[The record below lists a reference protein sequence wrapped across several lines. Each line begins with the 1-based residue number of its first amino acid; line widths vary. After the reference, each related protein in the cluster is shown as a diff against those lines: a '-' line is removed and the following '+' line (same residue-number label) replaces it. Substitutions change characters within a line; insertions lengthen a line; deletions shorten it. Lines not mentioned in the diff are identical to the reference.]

1 MVETLFLPSRHRDAV
16 LSTPAA
22 NQRHPP
28 LSLNSP
34 VQYFRSTS
42 VAILTRQYWSSAS
55 AVLIHVTTRYP
66 SPMPRP
72 WQRLVFG
79 LVCVI
84 FVFLTSMPTT
94 LWAEDSSRHTLND
107 NPALVGEVSSITP
120 PRVVDASRKDDQQ
133 PSDTPSLTGYVL
145 SADTGKPLHG
155 VRVTVADHEALTD
168 RSGRFVFS
176 HPPLGQHLV
185 TVDATSL
192 EAHRTRQKDGSR
204 GGVMHVDPVLVTI
217 VSDNATALPDPI
229 WVVQTHPILHPIAP
243 DRRGTVR
250 PSHLPGV
257 TVEIPEH
264 TTIRGRDGQP
274 RTQMSITA
282 LSPDRVPRLPSRAAP
297 RTVYLV
303 SFETPGGGV
312 SNTPVPFFAPNE
324 SGEDPGT
331 RMELWYYD
339 KASGPDPMSHQWK
352 RAGYGKVSDD
362 SRTIVP
368 DPGVGQPTFCYIYW
382 TAENVAINPLC
393 PSDGQSCSAADPVDV
408 TTGAFTMQKTDMVL
422 PGRLPV
428 AITRT
433 YRSQA
438 GGIGPFGEG
447 GSFNYHI
454 QLAVVGTALR
464 LQMSDFSRYLFS
476 QDPDTKYRNAVYP
489 MFKGAE
495 ITKFPNNT
503 AELRWKDGMIY
514 AFNAAGWLIEQRD
527 RYNNRIQI
535 IRDAANRVTE
545 IREPSGRALTFTYT
559 QVIRGHVSPPFDV
572 ISTITDPLGRTVVYV
587 YYVGSNGRLSRVI
600 DIGGGVTTY
609 TYGEYTQ
616 AYYWNEGMLS
626 ITDARGITYLRNEY
640 DLNGRVAKQTL
651 ANGGAYT
658 FAYTLAGQTVT
669 QTNVTNPRGLVTKY
683 RMNGSQYVTQV
694 ERPGANITNYERDIG
709 TNTLT
714 AVVDPLARRTEFT
727 YDSMGNVLTIKD
739 PENNTTI
746 FTYESAYNRLAT
758 ITDALSPANVT
769 TFIYN
774 DTARTT
780 TITDPNLKQT
790 VIQYSAVG
798 QPTSIIDPLSHVTS
812 FGYDT
817 QGNLTS
823 TTDAL
828 SNVTTRLYDP
838 VSRLILLIDPRGKQS
853 RFSYDNLN
861 RVTKIQDPIGGLTS
875 LSYDTNGNLLTVT
888 DAKNQTT
895 TYTYDEMDFLATRKD
910 PLNRTDRYQYD
921 LSANLVKVTD
931 RKAQAT
937 IFGYDTLDRRTSA
950 TSAGITTTFGYDA
963 ISRLTSV
970 NDSVGGTI
978 TWVYDTVSGGHHPR
992 VQETTT
998 AGTMT
1003 VEYDEIGRRLKLG
1016 ATGQTDTTYT
1026 YDKNSR
1032 LTTVTKGTQTVTLA
1046 YDDDGRRTSL
1056 TYPNGVVT
1064 SYGYDNANRLLTIGH
1079 VKTPTTIEALTYTYD
1094 TGGNRITQLRQN
1106 AAASNLPTAVAATNI
1121 AYDAANELTRWNNAT
1136 NNLTYDSNGNLV
1148 TETQG
1153 GVTTTYTWDSRNRL
1167 TGINRTGLTA
1177 SFVYDGLSRRK
1188 TKTINGTTTGFWY
1201 DCNDVYAELTG
1212 TTPSAIYIRGLS
1224 LDEPYIRKGASDEF
1238 YETDALGSSLVLTN
1252 PTGASQ
1258 TTYTYEP
1265 FGSTTQAGTASNN
1278 AFQYTGRENDGTG
1291 LYYYRARYYNPKV
1304 QRFSNEDPFS
1314 GSYLVSGSLDRY
1326 AYALNDPISQADPSG
1341 LISPQAVATLGG
1353 ALFGGIGAATGAI
1366 AQGITPG
1373 SDPLAFAVVTGAGAL
1388 GGAVQ
1393 GFILSLG
1400 PLAPPS
1406 AVLGSHIAGI
1416 NNLVAQWM
1424 AGRKTINIG
1433 SAVGAFIG
1441 GGIGATYRTAA
1452 QAAIRT
1458 ALGDIVSAPIVSAL
1472 GSGLGSAGA
1481 VGFPLILSSFG
1492 RQIGMP

>member
-1 MVETLFLPSRHRDAV
+1 MVETLFQPSRDRDSV
-16 LSTPAA
+16 PRLPAA
-22 NQRHPP
+22 HQADSPRTLNDPVRYVQR
-28 LSLNSP
+28 
-34 VQYFRSTS
+34 TS
-42 VAILTRQYWSSAS
+42 VETHTQPYWSSSS
-55 AVLIHVTTRYP
+55 AGLIHATARYHA
-66 SPMPRP
+66 PMPGQ
-72 WQRLVFG
+72 WHRLLSG
-79 LVCVI
+79 LACI
-84 FVFLTSMPTT
+84 LLVFLTSMPTT

-107 NPALVGEVSSITP
+107 NPALVGEVSSTTP

-145 SADTGKPLHG
+145 SADTDKPLHG

-362 SRTIVP
+362 GRTIVP

-408 TTGAFTMQKTDMVL
+408 TTGAFAMQKTDIVL

-476 QDPDTKYRNAVYP
+476 QDPDTKYRNALYP
-489 MFKGAE
+489 MFKGAQ
-495 ITKFPNNT
+495 ITKFPDNT

-535 IRDAANRVTE
+535 IRDAAQRVTE

-669 QTNVTNPRGLVTKY
+669 QTNVTDPRGNVTSY
-683 RMNGSQYVTQV
+683 RMNASQYVTQV
-694 ERPGANITNYERDIG
+694 ERPGATITNYERETG
-709 TNTLT
+709 TNKLT
-714 AVVDPLARRTEFT
+714 AVVDPLARRTEMT
-727 YDSMGNVLTIKD
+727 YDGMGNVLTIKD
-739 PENNTTI
+739 PENNTTT

-790 VIQYSAVG
+790 VIQYSTVG

-861 RVTKIQDPIGGLTS
+861 RVTKIQDPIGGLTGF
-875 LSYDTNGNLLTVT
+875 SYDTNGNVLTVT

-895 TYTYDEMDFLATRKD
+895 TYTYDEMDRLKTRTD
-910 PLNRTDRYQYD
+910 ALNRTESYQYD
-921 LSANLVKVTD
+921 PTGNLFTFKD
-931 RKAQAT
+931 RKSQTVTFA
-937 IFGYDTLDRRTSA
+937 YDALNRRTGA
-950 TSAGITTTFGYDA
+950 TYPDATTTFGYDA
-963 ISRLTSV
+963 INRLTSLT
-970 NDSVGGTI
+970 DSVGGTI

-998 AGTMT
+998 PGTVI
-1003 VEYDEIGRRLKLG
+1003 VEYDEIGRRLKLS

-1026 YDKNSR
+1026 YDNNSR
-1032 LTTVTKGTQTVTLA
+1032 LKMVTQGSQSVTLA
-1046 YDDDGRRTSL
+1046 YDDAGRRASL
-1056 TYPNGVVT
+1056 TYPNGVIT
-1064 SYGYDNANRLLTIGH
+1064 SYGYDNANRLLTINH
-1079 VKTPTTIEALTYTYD
+1079 AKTPTTIEALTYQND
-1094 TGGNRITQLRQN
+1094 AAGNRVTLNRMN
-1106 AAASNLPTAVAATNI
+1106 AAASLLPTASSSSS
-1121 AYDAANELTRWNNAT
+1121 YDAANEQTQINGVMQTFDAK
-1136 NNLTYDSNGNLV
+1136 GNLINDG
-1148 TETQG
+1148 TN
-1153 GVTTTYTWDSRNRL
+1153 TYTWDSRNRL
-1167 TGINRTGLTA
+1167 TGITGGSTA
-1177 SFVYDGLSRRK
+1177 SFVYDGLGRRK
-1188 TKTINGTTTGFWY
+1188 SRTIGGTTIGFWY
-1201 DCNDVYAELTG
+1201 
-1212 TTPSAIYIRGLS
+1212 
-1224 LDEPYIRKGASDEF
+1224 
-1238 YETDALGSSLVLTN
+1238 
-1252 PTGASQ
+1252 
-1258 TTYTYEP
+1258 
-1265 FGSTTQAGTASNN
+1265 
-1278 AFQYTGRENDGTG
+1278 
-1291 LYYYRARYYNPKV
+1291 
-1304 QRFSNEDPFS
+1304 
-1314 GSYLVSGSLDRY
+1314 
-1326 AYALNDPISQADPSG
+1326 
-1341 LISPQAVATLGG
+1341 
-1353 ALFGGIGAATGAI
+1353 
-1366 AQGITPG
+1366 
-1373 SDPLAFAVVTGAGAL
+1373 
-1388 GGAVQ
+1388 
-1393 GFILSLG
+1393 
-1400 PLAPPS
+1400 
-1406 AVLGSHIAGI
+1406 
-1416 NNLVAQWM
+1416 
-1424 AGRKTINIG
+1424 
-1433 SAVGAFIG
+1433 VG
-1441 GGIGATYRTAA
+1441 
-1452 QAAIRT
+1452 
-1458 ALGDIVSAPIVSAL
+1458 
-1472 GSGLGSAGA
+1472 
-1481 VGFPLILSSFG
+1481 
-1492 RQIGMP
+1492 